1 MSRIEQTRQGR
12 VWEPRPTPQPEL
24 SDLFWPGWTPPSR
37 AALLSI
43 TGCSYSSSRP
53 FLSFGLQVAGCRLR
67 VGRRAN
73 QQPTTH
79 NLRGAWCALST
90 LLLLALA
97 CLLCLAACTLFERT
111 VGSGPQVLGPP
122 NQQPTTNNQPTNI
135 VISVNPALSRGLDTA
150 KEVAGLLPSPW
161 GEIAT
166 AALGLTSGVLGW
178 IARRKT
184 RMVNAMITGVEA
196 AAVNEQVK
204 VSIQKSATAVG
215 VERTL
220 RRHVK

>member
-1 MSRIEQTRQGR
+1 
-12 VWEPRPTPQPEL
+12 VL
-24 SDLFWPGWTPPSR
+24 
-37 AALLSI
+37 LLSI
-43 TGCSYSSSRP
+43 TGCFHSSFRP
-53 FLSFGLQVAGCRLR
+53 FLSSHFPLFSFSPFPPFRSHEGWPARRRL
-67 VGRRAN
+67 GE
-73 QQPTTH
+73 
-79 NLRGAWCALST
+79 GGCALT
-90 LLLLALA
+90 LLLLLVLS
-97 CLLCLAACTLFERT
+97 CLLCLLAACTLFERT
-111 VGSGPQVLGPP
+111 VGPDFMGPP
-122 NQQPTTNNQPTNI
+122 APTTSNQQPTTSNI
-135 VISVNPALSRGLDTA
+135 TYSVNPTLASGLDTA

-220 RRHVK
+220 RRHVKRLTEGA